1 MASIP
6 TTLPQWTRMLDNAF
20 VETWYEIRPEAVDN
34 ILLATP
40 VWAFLKEKGCFK
52 KQEGSEFI
60 TRTLKYAVG
69 VTPQFVAK
77 GDTLPM
83 GVVETETMARW
94 TFRNLASHVQRDSFT
109 DRENA
114 GKFRIKDYVKKRLT
128 EARDALVQLYETT
141 VLNAVNTAE
150 TGKVWQGLNDIVPDY
165 ANATTG
171 TYGSVARPSGYAQIA
186 AANGVYKPD
195 PTKAN
200 GWWGPA
206 YKQMTLPYEVNLV
219 SDMKVL
225 YNSVH
230 NNQEPPTCLISD
242 QATFEL
248 YEEFAVDKSQ
258 IVKDDTT
265 MMADLGF
272 ETLRFK
278 GKPFFWTPN
287 IAAGNMLMLNTNY
300 IEVVYDPNMWFD
312 MTEWKP
318 IPNQTDR
325 VAHILC
331 SGNIVSDQLRRHGR
345 LTSSAVS

>member
-1 MASIP
+1 MA
-6 TTLPQWTRMLDNAF
+6 TTLPQWTRALDNQF
-20 VETWYEIRPEAVDN
+20 VETWYEIRPDAIDN

-40 VWAFLKEKGCFK
+40 IWAMLKEKGCFK
-52 KQEGSEFI
+52 PQTGSEFI

-69 VTPQFVAK
+69 VTPAAVGK

-83 GVVETETMARW
+83 GVVETETMAKW
-94 TFRNLASHVQRDSFT
+94 TFRNLASHVQRDAFT

-114 GKFRIKDYVKKRLT
+114 GKFKIKDYVKKRLT
-128 EARDALVQLYETT
+128 EARDALVQMYETT
-141 VLNAVNTAE
+141 ILQPTVTDE
-150 TGKVWQGLNDIVPDY
+150 SGKLWQGLNDVVPLY
-165 ANATTG
+165 ADATTG
-171 TYGSVARPSGYAQIA
+171 TYGGVARPTAYAQIGA
-186 AANGVYKPD
+186 GNGVFAPSAGN
-195 PTKAN
+195 T
-200 GWWGPA
+200 WWGPK
-206 YKQMTLPYEVNLV
+206 YKQMTAPYEVNLV

-230 NNQEPPTCLISD
+230 NNQEPPNCLICD

-265 MMADLGF
+265 MLADLGF

-278 GKPFFWTPN
+278 GKPMFWTPN
-287 IAAGNMLMLNTNY
+287 VAANNVLMLNLNY
-300 IEVVYDPNMWFD
+300 VDVVFDPGMWFD

-331 SGNIVSDQLRRHGR
+331 SGNLISDQLRRHGR
-345 LTSSAVS
+345 LTSATVS